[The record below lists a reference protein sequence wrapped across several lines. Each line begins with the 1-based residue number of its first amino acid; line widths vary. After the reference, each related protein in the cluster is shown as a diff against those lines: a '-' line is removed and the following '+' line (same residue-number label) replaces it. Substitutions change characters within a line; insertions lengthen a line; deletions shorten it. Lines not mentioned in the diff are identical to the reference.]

1 MSSQTILTTIRM
13 GRQVALLKGL
23 NRADERAVLVAKR
36 NYLQMHEHLVSS
48 FVMKRTSGLNRPGVA
63 QGGSERT
70 MRAAKFAA
78 LSVAM
83 LENVVDALVPH
94 YLMPSVAR
102 DIFCAVVPKDDFF
115 LAIHY
120 AQTDLQYF

>member
-1 MSSQTILTTIRM
+1 
-13 GRQVALLKGL
+13 
-23 NRADERAVLVAKR
+23 
-36 NYLQMHEHLVSS
+36 
-48 FVMKRTSGLNRPGVA
+48 
-63 QGGSERT
+63 
-70 MRAAKFAA
+70 
-78 LSVAM
+78 M